1 MRHINIRNITKV
13 EMGWPRWEMDS
24 YRDKMY
30 RSAWCGR
37 SRWRAVAGGGGRA
50 GAGEIV
56 SVPGRHGIT
65 AGDRDKW
72 NSLGEAFTLRESTLE
87 GN

>member
-13 EMGWPRWEMDS
+13 ELGWPRWEMDS

-30 RSAWCGR
+30 STVE
-37 SRWRAVAGGGGRA
+37 VAGARGR
-50 GAGEIV
+50 GDIV
-56 SVPGRHGIT
+56 SVAGRHGMIT

-87 GN
+87 GD